1 MDWTPKILATLAV
14 AAGVGVL
21 ALWLGVAGKSTSV
34 PQPAPSPSSE
44 TRPVRTNRSG
54 LFTRPARHRTA
65 RTNVAPAQ
73 ISITD
78 TNLIASGDEAID
90 EVLRGDGEP
99 NDKAKRLLELFPQL
113 PAEAQIEAAT
123 HIANLIADADYAPL
137 GRHLVNTNTL
147 PEVQDVILADLL
159 GRPNALK
166 LPWLLEVART
176 PAHEKA
182 PEAKEL
188 LLLYLEKDYGDDWEA
203 WQSNLAQW
211 LKDNPD

>member
-1 MDWTPKILATLAV
+1 MNWTQKILATLAV
-14 AAGVGVL
+14 TAGVIVL
-21 ALWLGVAGKSTSV
+21 AAWLGVFGKSTQV
-34 PQPAPSPSSE
+34 LQTPPTPPPETQPI
-44 TRPVRTNRSG
+44 RTNRAG
-54 LFTRPARHRTA
+54 LFTRPARTRAA

-73 ISITD
+73 LSKGD
-78 TNLIASGDEAID
+78 TSLIASGDQAID
-90 EVLRGDGEP
+90 EVLRGESEP
-99 NDKAKRLLELFPQL
+99 NDKAKKLLEIFPRL

-137 GRHLVNTNTL
+137 GRHLANTNTP

-188 LLLYLEKDYGDDWEA
+188 LELYLEKNYGDDWEA
-203 WQSNLAQW
+203 WQTKLTQW

>member
-1 MDWTPKILATLAV
+1 MNWTPKILAALAV
-14 AAGVGVL
+14 AAGVIVL
-21 ALWLGVAGKSTSV
+21 ALWLGGFGGSTPV
-34 PQPAPSPSSE
+34 TQPAPVPPPE
-44 TRPVRTNRSG
+44 TRPIRTNRTG
-54 LFTRPARHRTA
+54 LFTRPTRPRTV
-65 RTNVAPAQ
+65 RTNLAPAQ
-73 ISITD
+73 VSITD
-78 TNLIASGDEAID
+78 TNLIAGGDEAMD
-90 EVLRGDGEP
+90 EVLRGEGEP
-99 NDKAKRLLELFPQL
+99 NDKAKKLLELFPQL
-113 PAEAQIEAAT
+113 PADVQVEAAT

-188 LLLYLEKDYGDDWEA
+188 LELYLEKDYGNDWEA